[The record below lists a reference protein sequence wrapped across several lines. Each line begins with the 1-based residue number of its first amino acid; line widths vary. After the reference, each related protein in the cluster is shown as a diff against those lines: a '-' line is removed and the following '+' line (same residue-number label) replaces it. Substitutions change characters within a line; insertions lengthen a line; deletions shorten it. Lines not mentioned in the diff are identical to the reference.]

1 MNDWINDYLSS
12 VYVDGGRDIGAL
24 DCYGL
29 ARLVRHHHCGKRL
42 LPSFG
47 LIRNTQPKEFT
58 LAYQEE
64 AKNMQQCEPENGAI
78 AAVFRG
84 ALCIHVAV
92 IIEVDNEL
100 HALEI
105 NPKKGA
111 RLMRIPDFESQYLR
125 VAYYRDN

>member
-1 MNDWINDYLSS
+1 MNWINKYLSAT
-12 VYVDGGRDIGAL
+12 YEDGARGPYKY
-24 DCYGL
+24 DCWGL
-29 ARLVRHHHCGKRL
+29 CREVRYEQCGKRL

-47 LIRNTQPKEFT
+47 SVRNTQPKEFT
-58 LAYQEE
+58 LAYQAE
-64 AKNMQQCEPENGAI
+64 AKNMQECEPESGAI

-92 IIEVDNEL
+92 IIEVGNEL

>member
-1 MNDWINDYLSS
+1 MNTWINDYLSS
-12 VYVDGGRDIGAL
+12 VYVDGGREIGAL

-29 ARLVRHHHCGKRL
+29 VRLVRYHHCGKRL

-64 AKNMQQCEPENGAI
+64 ARNMQQCEPENGAI

-92 IIEVDNEL
+92 IIEVGDEL

>member
-1 MNDWINDYLSS
+1 MNWINKYLSAT
-12 VYVDGGRDIGAL
+12 YEDGARGPDKY
-24 DCYGL
+24 DCWGL
-29 ARLVRHHHCGKRL
+29 CREVRHEQCGKRL

-47 LIRNTQPKEFT
+47 SVRNTQPKEFT
-58 LAYQEE
+58 LAYQAE
-64 AKNMQQCEPENGAI
+64 ARSMQECEPENGAI

-92 IIEVDNEL
+92 IIEAGNEL

>member
-12 VYVDGGRDIGAL
+12 VYVDGGREIGAL

-100 HALEI
+100 QALEI

>member
-1 MNDWINDYLSS
+1 MQWMNPFLASK
-12 VYVDGGRDIGAL
+12 YVDGGREVGAL

-29 ARLVRHHHCGKRL
+29 VRLVRHHHCGKRL

-47 LIRNTQPKEFT
+47 SIRNTQPKEFT
-58 LAYQEE
+58 RAYQQESASMAE
-64 AKNMQQCEPENGAI
+64 CAPEHGAI

-84 ALCIHVAV
+84 PLCIHVAV
-92 IIEVDNEL
+92 IIELENGL

-111 RLMRIPDFESQYLR
+111 RLLRVHDFESQYLR
-125 VAYYRDN
+125 VIYYRDN